1 MKREKKVYAAPL
13 IKKLGIET
21 ENDIAVSL
29 PIDGGDTP
37 IDPGNAESPGFPK
50 GPNVWDD
57 ELE

>member
-50 GPNVWDD
+50 GPNVWED